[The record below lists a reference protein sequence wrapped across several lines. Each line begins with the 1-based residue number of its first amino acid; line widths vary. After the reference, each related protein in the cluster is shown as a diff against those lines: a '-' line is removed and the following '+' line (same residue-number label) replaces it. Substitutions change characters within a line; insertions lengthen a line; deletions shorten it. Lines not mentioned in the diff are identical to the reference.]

1 MRISGMKRVSDW
13 IVRKTKKV
21 TSWVMSSPVA
31 RDATV
36 SDQSLCLPKSS
47 SAKAASIIAGE
58 IANMARPRVIKFE
71 DGSEIVFRNCSVE
84 VYEKCRLALF
94 GDERGEPVKKPSEPK
109 VLADT
114 KQVALGTYKATDGS
128 SHFVKVAYEPS
139 TGEAQVEEDI
149 KMLDATDASREF
161 KILAIKLKLL

>member
-1 MRISGMKRVSDW
+1 
-13 IVRKTKKV
+13 
-21 TSWVMSSPVA
+21 
-31 RDATV
+31 
-36 SDQSLCLPKSS
+36 
-47 SAKAASIIAGE
+47 
-58 IANMARPRVIKFE
+58 MARPRLIKFE